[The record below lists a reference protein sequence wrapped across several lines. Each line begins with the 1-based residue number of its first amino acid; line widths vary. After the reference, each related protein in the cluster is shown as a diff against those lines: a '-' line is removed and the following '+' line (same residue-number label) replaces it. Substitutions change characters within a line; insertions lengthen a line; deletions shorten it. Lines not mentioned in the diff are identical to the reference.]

1 MARRTARKS
10 QPRQLSVA
18 SLRIELLEDR
28 MAPAGIVAVGSGPGG
43 PPVVRVFDA
52 LTGSQITS
60 FLAYDSHFLGG
71 VRVALGDVTG
81 DGVPDIITAA
91 GPGGGPQVNVYNGA
105 TFALITSFYAY
116 APQFGGGVNVA
127 IGNLNNVGVNDIIT
141 GAGAGGGPH
150 VKVFNVINGQ
160 AVQASGPLGS
170 FYAYDPGF
178 AGGVNVA
185 VSDVNGQPELVT
197 GAGPG
202 GGPHVKVFAPDGTL
216 KASFYAYPSAF
227 SGGVY
232 VASDDV
238 NADGIADVI
247 TGPGAGGTPQVEV
260 FSGKDGSLL
269 DSFYAYNPLFSGG
282 VRVAAGD
289 VNGDGHADIVT
300 AAGPGGGPHARVF
313 DGQTLNE
320 ITGFYALDQT
330 FAGGIYC
337 AGATLSALDSLDGFV
352 VNPEAPLLSR
362 LARFVPS
369 AIPSLSNWTTVS
381 AADTNLDAM
390 DNGGKTNIY
399 VIAHGWAPGF
409 ATMVEAN
416 GTPSNPLKW
425 WQTLDTS
432 LMDSPGTPASPE
444 MFYGSSGD
452 GIQISPS
459 GLAYAITQ
467 ADPKAI
473 VLAYSWID
481 NSATDNFG
489 DVPKGAYQSEA
500 YTALNGTR
508 LADALELALPGTF
521 HADGGQLHLIGH
533 SHGSKVATVA
543 ADVLTATKN
552 SNLAVAHLTILDS
565 PETDSTLVSDSDSA
579 NNLWYFLSALNIG
592 RSSGQTFVDNY
603 ISELD
608 KPLGVIQGANPFDTS
623 SETSV
628 LQQIVDVNLN
638 GRVLLDFTDVGDLH
652 AYAFNWYGGAS
663 LAWAQ
668 NPSPNVAD
676 QWSPLINP
684 ATPATL
690 AGSYTQSWSTFTQPQ
705 FALKV
710 TSQTNTVTDT
720 PAFNNLAFPDPML
733 SGGATYNAN
742 SGTVNLTENGT
753 GTSSFTGTFVP
764 EKKLA
769 GISFNYQFGNVGM
782 GDQLVISVDSGY
794 TTAYYVYYVMTGTV
808 AGTTAGI
815 GTLSL
820 SSLAG
825 SSSSYHVEMELKP
838 LTGSSGASVSITN
851 IQEFTS

>member
-1 MARRTARKS
+1 M
-10 QPRQLSVA
+10 
-18 SLRIELLEDR
+18 ELLEDR
-28 MAPAGIVAVGSGPGG
+28 MAPAGIVAIGSGLGG

-71 VRVALGDVTG
+71 VKVALGDVTG

-91 GPGGGPQVNVYNGA
+91 GPGGGPQVNVYDGA
-105 TFALITSFYAY
+105 TFALVTSFYAY
-116 APQFGGGVNVA
+116 DPLFPGGVNVA
-127 IGNLNNVGVNDIIT
+127 VGDVDNDGINEIIT
-141 GAGAGGGPH
+141 GAGPGGGPH

-178 AGGVNVA
+178 AGGVSVA
-185 VSDVNGQPELVT
+185 ASDVNGQPELVT

-202 GGPHVKVFAPDGTL
+202 GGPHVKVFAADGAL
-216 KASFYAYPSAF
+216 RASFYAYPAAF
-227 SGGVY
+227 SGGVS
-232 VASDDV
+232 VASADV
-238 NADGIADVI
+238 NGDGVADVV

-260 FSGKDGSLL
+260 FSGTDGSLL

-282 VRVAAGD
+282 VRVAAAD
-289 VNGDGHADIVT
+289 VNGDGHADIMT

-313 DGQTLNE
+313 DGQTLSE

-330 FAGGIYC
+330 FSGGIYG
-337 AGATLSALDSLDGFV
+337 AGATLSALDSLQAFT
-352 VNPEAPLLSR
+352 VNPEADLVSR

-369 AIPSLSNWTTVS
+369 ADPILSKWVPVGSPDAT
-381 AADTNLDAM
+381 LDA
-390 DNGGKTNIY
+390 KNIY

-409 ATMVEAN
+409 ATMVEKN
-416 GTPSNPLKW
+416 GTSSNPLKW

-432 LMDSPGTPASPE
+432 LMGSPGSPASPE

-459 GLAYAITQ
+459 GLAFAITQ
-467 ADPKAI
+467 ADSKAV

-481 NSATDNFG
+481 DSATA
-489 DVPKGAYQSEA
+489 DVAGVPAGAYKSEA

-508 LADALELALPGTF
+508 LADALKLALPSTF

-543 ADVLTATKN
+543 ADVLTATKDL
-552 SNLAVAHLTILDS
+552 NLSVAHLTILDS
-565 PETDSTLVSDSDSA
+565 PEDSLSKLVRDSDSA

-592 RSSGQTFVDNY
+592 RVSSKTFVDNY

-608 KPLGVIQGANPFDTS
+608 RPLGVIQGVNPFNTS
-623 SETSV
+623 STTSV

-638 GRVLLDFTDVGDLH
+638 GGVLFNSTNVGDLH

-663 LAWAQ
+663 VPWAQ

-684 ATPATL
+684 AKPATL
-690 AGSYTQSWSTFTQPQ
+690 AGSYTQSWSQTTDPQ
-705 FALKV
+705 FALTMK
-710 TSQTNTVTDT
+710 SQTNMATDT
-720 PAFNNLAFPDPML
+720 PKFQNMSFVSPML
-733 SGGATYNAN
+733 SNGATYN
-742 SGTVNLTENGT
+742 SGT
-753 GTSSFTGTFVP
+753 GTVTLTDNGKDTASFKGAFVP
-764 EKKLA
+764 NNSFGPGKKFE
-769 GISFNYQFGNVGM
+769 GISFNYQFSNVGM
-782 GDQLVISVDSGY
+782 GDQLVISVDSGW
-794 TTAYYVYYVMTGTV
+794 TTTFYVYYVMTGTV

-815 GTLSL
+815 GTLTL

-825 SSSSYHVEMELKP
+825 SSSTYHVKVDLIP
-838 LTGSSGASVSITN
+838 PTVGSNGASVSITN
-851 IQEFTS
+851 LQQFTS

>member
-1 MARRTARKS
+1 M
-10 QPRQLSVA
+10 
-18 SLRIELLEDR
+18 ELLEDR

-60 FLAYDSHFLGG
+60 FLAYDPHFLGG

-81 DGVPDIITAA
+81 DGTPDIITAA
-91 GPGGGPQVNVYNGA
+91 GPGGGPQVNVYDGA
-105 TFALITSFYAY
+105 TLALATSFYAY
-116 APQFGGGVNVA
+116 DPLFPGGVNVA
-127 IGNLNNVGVNDIIT
+127 VGDLDNDGINEIIT
-141 GAGAGGGPH
+141 GAGPGGGPH

-178 AGGVNVA
+178 AGGVSVA
-185 VSDVNGQPELVT
+185 ASDVNGQPELVT

-202 GGPHVKVFAPDGTL
+202 GGPHVKVFAADGTL
-216 KASFYAYPSAF
+216 KASYYAYPAAF
-227 SGGVY
+227 SGGVS
-232 VASDDV
+232 VAS
-238 NADGIADVI
+238 ADINGDGVADVV

-260 FSGKDGSLL
+260 FSGTDGSLL
-269 DSFYAYNPLFSGG
+269 YSFYAYNPLFSGG
-282 VRVAAGD
+282 VRVAAAD

-300 AAGPGGGPHARVF
+300 AAGPDGGPHARVF
-313 DGQTLNE
+313 DGQTLSE

-330 FAGGIYC
+330 FTGGIYG
-337 AGATLSALDSLDGFV
+337 AGATLSALDSLGAFV

-381 AADTNLDAM
+381 AADTNLDAKN
-390 DNGGKTNIY
+390 NGGKTNIY
-399 VIAHGWAPGF
+399 VIAHGWAPGL
-409 ATMVEAN
+409 ATMVQKN

-432 LMDSPGTPASPE
+432 LMGSPGTPASPE
-444 MFYGSSGD
+444 MFYGSSGA

-467 ADPKAI
+467 ADPKAV

-481 NSATDNFG
+481 DSATD
-489 DVPKGAYQSEA
+489 DVAGIPAGAYQSEA

-508 LADALELALPGTF
+508 LADALQLALPGVF

-543 ADVLTATKN
+543 ADVLTATGQ
-552 SNLAVAHLTILDS
+552 SNWSVAHLTILDS
-565 PETDSTLVSDSDSA
+565 PEDGASLLVRKSDSA
-579 NNLWYFLSALNIG
+579 NNLWYFLGALNIG

-608 KPLGVIQGANPFDTS
+608 APLGVVQGVDPFNTS
-623 SETSV
+623 STKSV

-638 GRVLLDFTDVGDLH
+638 GGLLFNSTNVGDLH

-663 LAWAQ
+663 VAWAQ

-676 QWSPLINP
+676 RWSPLVNP
-684 ATPATL
+684 ATPASL
-690 AGSYTQSWSTFTQPQ
+690 AGSYTQSWSKITQPQ
-705 FALKV
+705 FGLTVK
-710 TSQTNTVTDT
+710 SQTNTVTDT
-720 PAFNNLAFPDPML
+720 PKFQNMSFANPDL
-733 SGGATYNAN
+733 SGATYNPGT
-742 SGTVNLTENGT
+742 GTVTLTENGKST
-753 GTSSFTGTFVP
+753 ASFKGSFVP
-764 EKKLA
+764 NNSFGPGKKFE
-769 GISFNYQFGNVGM
+769 GISFNYQFSNLGM

-794 TTAYYVYYVMTGTV
+794 TTTFYVYYVMTGTV
-808 AGTTAGI
+808 AGSMAGI
-815 GTLSL
+815 GTLTL

-825 SSSSYHVEMELKP
+825 SSSTYHVKMELIP
-838 LTGSSGASVSITN
+838 PTAGSSGASVSISN
-851 IQEFTS
+851 LQQFTS